1 MSITLLRWTGRTVLV
16 ALILFFGLIVYRL
29 VRESIARSKY
39 RADYPPPGQM
49 VSLDTHDI
57 HLHCVGIGNPTV
69 VFEADLD
76 QLGSSSW
83 SLVQSKVEQYEALKI
98 STRDAG
104 EAEVS
109 LGHWQDEIRWRH
121 LDAQVVEIE
130 AEARRNRDGTW
141 E

>member
-1 MSITLLRWTGRTVLV
+1 MTVAVVILSVLV
-16 ALILFFGLIVYRL
+16 V
-29 VRESIARSKY
+29 V
-39 RADYPPPGQM
+39 QM
-49 VSLDTHDI
+49 VVIWFLKRASSAMVERAFHNDMALSR
-57 HLHCVGIGNPTV
+57 
-69 VFEADLD
+69 EAKALVEEHG
-76 QLGSSSW
+76 LPEARA
-83 SLVQSKVEQYEALKI
+83 LVQSKVEQYEALKI